1 MSTRQDAQAGSTGL
15 VLAILT
21 LIPTGPIAAQRQA
34 PTQYPRYQA
43 AFPAPL
49 ATRPDTRAH
58 ATQDSRWTGVAVGAV
73 SFGALGA
80 WLGAGF
86 CGMRDDTSR
95 SCLGAAVT
103 GMLSVGTIGA
113 ILGGVVGTGI
123 KRAPAPPPPADSLRL
138 RTAPSPRRLPG
149 RVAGRRNPT
158 AGSTANGTPTT
169 SARDHSRAPVFSAA
183 VRGYSTSASSGTG
196 TTPGVSSGGGV
207 GGTKPSGGSISIS
220 W

>member
-1 MSTRQDAQAGSTGL
+1 MSARRDAQAGSTGL

-21 LIPTGPIAAQRQA
+21 LIPTGPIAAQRQV

-49 ATRPDTRAH
+49 AARPDTRAH

-86 CGMRDDTSR
+86 CGMSDDTSR

-138 RTAPSPRRLPG
+138 RTAISPPHEG
-149 RVAGRRNPT
+149 MVIG
-158 AGSTANGTPTT
+158 
-169 SARDHSRAPVFSAA
+169 AA
-183 VRGYSTSASSGTG
+183 L
-196 TTPGVSSGGGV
+196 V
-207 GGTKPSGGSISIS
+207 GGTFAAFAGLRCALDPSTHENCTGVVVRRGALGALFGGLIGALVDAAAPREGAGTP
-220 W
+220 